1 MIIFYIILLAIS
13 IFRFYVEYYSFLS
26 VESLSVTLITVA
38 IALSVFLFHRDPY
51 HSLRKN
57 YLKISTLFIVGYILV
72 HFFEY
77 LAFVIKEH
85 DQIVDVEL
93 IDVNYVNGAAI
104 CSLCLFLIFLIGYCA
119 TNKGFSANYRFQG
132 SFSKRFLEYVM
143 LFSLVVFYFSAGPR
157 YFNGGYGEM
166 MNQEGGM
173 PLFAILSQTFLR
185 AAQIACSVVLIYKF
199 RDCTL
204 RQYIRSYSWVYYLS
218 LLIYCFLVLKSG
230 DRGPLFQT
238 ALCYVVTFFIIN
250 RYKLRLMVAILCI
263 CFAAFSLS
271 FLGFMRAM
279 EGDLSVEKIENTQI
293 DRTRRL
299 EGENPI
305 FASTA
310 ELSRV
315 VKSYHVLYY
324 YTNEHGIIYGLGF
337 VDQLLGIIPGL
348 RYFLYP
354 LLGIDVSSTATLI
367 TEMMNSDHGMGTTC
381 VADTY
386 FNLGFIGSL
395 IVFLVCGIIAR
406 KMDIN
411 SYNGIQYSHPFIVCL
426 ILSYFSSA
434 ITIGRATFFTPFNV
448 LAYSYAFFYINQF
461 FARK

>member
-93 IDVNYVNGAAI
+93 IDVNYVNGAAV

-173 PLFAILSQTFLR
+173 PF
-185 AAQIACSVVLIYKF
+185 
-199 RDCTL
+199 
-204 RQYIRSYSWVYYLS
+204 SYSWVYYLS

-293 DRTRRL
+293 DRMRRL

-395 IVFLVCGIIAR
+395 IVFLVCGIIVR

-461 FARK
+461 IARK